1 MQQKPNVYRPKIAG
15 IVIASVLLVMMVLL
29 IVVSTFFIVFADRF
43 NQGNTPDDDQG
54 TSAPAVTTTQAPQQT
69 TAPDQ
74 APVTEPEIIKPS
86 YIEVDSALVG
96 SGTVIRIDETHLYT
110 REGLINYRDLTA
122 DSAEKLGLT
131 VIPEASEYS
140 RSNYN
145 LYLTKDACAAF
156 QEMTKQLAADVGS
169 ALHVRYAYYY
179 QAGLT
184 SIENLDDLEA
194 FEHSTGLMLDLQC
207 SDEKGGLYNLTHTKQ
222 KAYYQ
227 WLRENCYK
235 YGFIWVRDNNVYST
249 FRFVGVPHAAAMH
262 KMGVETMTD
271 YHAAIASYTFAGN
284 YKVSD
289 AHGNEWWIY
298 YAAAEEGADTVKIAV
313 IGDESNYQI
322 SGTNDGGLIIA
333 INSTSFAG

>member
-1 MQQKPNVYRPKIAG
+1 MQQKPNVYRPKLTG
-15 IVIASVLLVMMVLL
+15 IVIASVLLVMMVL
-29 IVVSTFFIVFADRF
+29 IVVVSTIFIVFADRF
-43 NQGNTPDDDQG
+43 DQG
-54 TSAPAVTTTQAPQQT
+54 TPDTDQDDPHSAVTTTEASKQT
-69 TAPDQ
+69 TSNQQEPI
-74 APVTEPEIIKPS
+74 TEPEIIKPS
-86 YIEVDSALVG
+86 YIEVDSGLVK
-96 SGTVIRIDETHLYT
+96 SGTAILIDETHLYT
-110 REGLINYRDLTA
+110 REGLINYRDITA
-122 DSAEKLGLT
+122 DKAEKLGFA
-131 VIPEASEYS
+131 VIPEVPEYS

-156 QEMTKQLAADVGS
+156 QDMTKQLAADVGT

-184 SIENLDDLEA
+184 SIQSLDDLEA
-194 FEHSTGLMLDLQC
+194 FEHSTGLMVDLQC
-207 SDEKGGLYNLTHTKQ
+207 NENGGLYNLTHTKQ
-222 KAYYQ
+222 KAYYE

-249 FRFVGVPHAAAMH
+249 FRYVGIPHAAAMH
-262 KMGVETMTD
+262 KMGVETISD
-271 YHAAIASYTFAGN
+271 YHAAISAYTFTGN

-289 AHGNEWWIY
+289 THGNEWWIY

-322 SGTNDGGLIIA
+322 SGTNNGGLIIA